1 MQEENTMRMQR
12 DFFLNLN
19 NTNALIP
26 CIFTLESREL
36 FYIVNIKRHDMIIN
50 VTVFCET

>member
-1 MQEENTMRMQR
+1 MQKENTIRMQR

-19 NTNALIP
+19 DTNLIP

-36 FYIVNIKRHDMIIN
+36 FYIVNIKRHDVIIN
-50 VTVFCET
+50 VAVFCET